1 VRRILVLNRTLYSST
16 VISSQFI
23 LPKEFAKFI
32 NTEHHDCEILS
43 YNILK
48 GAHTYQQKAQLT
60 SLPSNIFD
68 LKILLKASEL
78 DLFCTGCSWKKKG

>member
-1 VRRILVLNRTLYSST
+1 VRGILVLNRTLYSNT

-32 NTEHHDCEILS
+32 NTEHHDCNILN
-43 YNILK
+43 YQILK
-48 GAHTYQQKAQLT
+48 GVHTYQQKAQLT

-68 LKILLKASEL
+68 FKILLKASEL
-78 DLFCTGCSWKKKG
+78 DLFCTGCSWKMRS